1 MNMIDIFESGQKFK
15 KILEEKNID
24 RAIIITKLEGEK
36 NLLDTYIEIC
46 IENNINLNREIIEV
60 LIYAKEYKT
69 IVNIKKIFVLGLK
82 GNEMIIN
89 KNDDL
94 YRCIEE
100 KVYLIFTIVLYSF
113 A

>member
-36 NLLDTYIEIC
+36 NLLEIC

-100 KVYLIFTIVLYSF
+100 KVYLGN
-113 A
+113 

>member
-82 GNEMIIN
+82 DNEMIIN
-89 KNDDL
+89 KNDDF

-100 KVYLIFTIVLYSF
+100 KVYLGN
-113 A
+113 

>member
-100 KVYLIFTIVLYSF
+100 KVYLGN
-113 A
+113 

>member
-24 RAIIITKLEGEK
+24 RATIITKLEGEK

-82 GNEMIIN
+82 DNEMIIN
-89 KNDDL
+89 KNDDF

-100 KVYLIFTIVLYSF
+100 KVYLGN
-113 A
+113 

>member
-15 KILEEKNID
+15 KILEEKNIE
-24 RAIIITKLEGEK
+24 RAIIITKFEGEK

-100 KVYLIFTIVLYSF
+100 KVYLGN
-113 A
+113 

>member
-24 RAIIITKLEGEK
+24 RATIITKLEGEK

-82 GNEMIIN
+82 DNEMIIN
-89 KNDDL
+89 KNDDF

-100 KVYLIFTIVLYSF
+100 
-113 A
+113 